1 MKAIRRHLRAAK
13 AAVQKGFTL
22 IELAV
27 VGLFLGLLAVFAI
40 SQFSGAAT
48 DNTKAVAIFEA
59 SQKISDNWAMLA
71 QSCGV
76 NSNVTTTVVGSGA
89 ATTTAGKNLSLL
101 LGTAAPSATYTACYN
116 SSGIRPLAGLAS
128 GAAGAEKFETSAIE
142 LTSVDSRNMGVVFK
156 GVPANVFEALFLKYS
171 GSTTLPL
178 ATASATPSS
187 SVRFGYTAEASGAR
201 DVTFVRPL

>member
-1 MKAIRRHLRAAK
+1 MKAIRRHLRTAK

-48 DNTKAVAIFEA
+48 DNTKAVAMFEA
-59 SQKISDNWAMLA
+59 SQKLSDNWAMLA

-76 NSNVTTTVVGSGA
+76 SSNVTTTVVGSGA
-89 ATTTAGKNLSLL
+89 AATTAGKNLSML
-101 LGTAAPSATYTACYN
+101 LGTAPASATYTSCYN
-116 SSGIRPLAGLAS
+116 SSGIRPLAGLAT
-128 GAAGAEKFETSAIE
+128 GAAGAEKFEGATIE
-142 LTSVDSRNMGVVFK
+142 LTSVDARNMGVVFK
-156 GVPANVFEALFLKYS
+156 GVPSNVFEAVFLKYS

-178 ATASATPSS
+178 ATAAAAASA
-187 SVRFGYTAEASGAR
+187 SVRFGYTAESGGTR